1 MVESSVHDRLFCWHQ
16 HSGSVHGYS
25 EIRSRSKLSVHCC
38 TNFGFIRF
46 VWPCLDDSDI
56 CDLLWRI
63 KCSRN
68 FRPPLWILPRVVQIT
83 AYELKSQS
91 TGNKS
96 VIAWYFTRMK
106 FQSKLSISFLQV
118 VVTGCSLHSKH
129 FIVAPNLGGHP
140 SAATCLFLSFF
151 FRVQL

>member
-91 TGNKS
+91 TGNKCHS
-96 VIAWYFTRMK
+96 MVLYQDEISEQAFD
-106 FQSKLSISFLQV
+106 KLSSGRRYWLFSPLQA
-118 VVTGCSLHSKH
+118 LHSGTESWRSSFRCH
-129 FIVAPNLGGHP
+129 LFISIV
-140 SAATCLFLSFF
+140 FF
-151 FRVQL
+151 